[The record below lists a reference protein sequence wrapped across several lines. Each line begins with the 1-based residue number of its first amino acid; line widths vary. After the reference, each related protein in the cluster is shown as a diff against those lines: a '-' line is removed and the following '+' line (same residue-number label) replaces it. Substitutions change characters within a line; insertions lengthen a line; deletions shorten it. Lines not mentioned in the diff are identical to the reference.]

1 MKKTICL
8 LTALCLTLCALPA
21 LAQSVDA
28 QTRLA
33 ELGYL
38 REGAEDMDA
47 AVRDFQTANGLE
59 ITSGLD
65 EATLSAL
72 ADENA
77 LTRQAYLQA
86 LAGRYPAEALK
97 SGNVS
102 DAVRDMQSALRE
114 LGYYEGE
121 ADGVFGDGTRRA
133 VMAFQTANGLAAT
146 GEADRAMLLLLHEGQ
161 TLTWQDFIAGKLC
174 QRGDSGVGV
183 RSLQRRLKQMG
194 YYEGECTDAF
204 GEETQLAVQR
214 FQEQNGLEVTGVAD
228 EATCRLL
235 YSGAGVS
242 LADDGVLREGDAG
255 EAVAELRQQLHA
267 LGYLPTADGD
277 CFDAAAFVAVTL
289 CQIASGQAPTGEAD
303 EALLSALREG
313 DVPPLAEA
321 GEALRASLDAMGA
334 RELLQVAAVAG
345 ELPGRAFEGGD
356 DPASPGFAFAQYA
369 YARAG
374 AGLTEPGRVYEEA
387 LAQEND
393 ATMLTGGEV
402 VLLQRSD
409 GSLLFTIGLGGT
421 RVAYADAATGFVVSV
436 DLTSMEYMSVYV
448 WRPSAL

>member
-47 AVRDFQTANGLE
+47 AVRDFQTANDLE
-59 ITSGLD
+59 VTGGLD

-114 LGYYEGE
+114 LGYYGGE

-161 TLTWQDFIAGKLC
+161 TLTWEDFIAGKLC

-183 RSLQRRLKQMG
+183 RSLQRRLKQLG

-235 YSGAGVS
+235 YSGQGIS
-242 LADDGVLREGDAG
+242 LLDDGVLRQGDTG
-255 EAVAELRQQLHA
+255 EAVSALQQQLYA
-267 LGYLPTADGD
+267 LGYLAMQPDGNFGADTY
-277 CFDAAAFVAVTL
+277 VAVTL
-289 CQIASGQAPTGEAD
+289 FQLASGLEPTGEAD
-303 EALLSALREG
+303 GALLTSLSAQGATPFAQAG
-313 DVPPLAEA
+313 D
-321 GEALRASLDAMGA
+321 ALHASLEAMDAAALA
-334 RELLQVAAVAG
+334 RAAAVAG
-345 ELPGRAFEGGD
+345 EMPGQAFDGHED
-356 DPASPGFAFAQYA
+356 AACPGFPFAQYA

-374 AGLTEPGRVYEEA
+374 AGLTDPARIYEEA
-387 LAQEND
+387 IGQPFD
-393 ATMLTGGEV
+393 ADALLGGELI
-402 VLLQRSD
+402 LLQRSD
-409 GSLLFTIGLGGT
+409 GSLLFTVSLGGT
-421 RVAYADAATGFVVSV
+421 RVAYADAATGFIVSR
-436 DLTSMEYMSVYV
+436 DFNSMEYVSIYV
-448 WRPSAL
+448 WKPSAL